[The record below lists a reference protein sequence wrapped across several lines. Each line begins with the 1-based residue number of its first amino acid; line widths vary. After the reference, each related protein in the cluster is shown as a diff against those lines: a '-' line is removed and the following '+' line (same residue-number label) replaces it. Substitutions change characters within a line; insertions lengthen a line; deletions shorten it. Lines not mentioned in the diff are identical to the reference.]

1 VVGRLCEGGLA
12 GRVSCPSACLPLLRY
27 LKYRRSLIAPT
38 EKKPE
43 TNGEHTFARRRPGET
58 LLWRLRRVRGSTETR
73 ELRLPGVPAS
83 RAPSFAEKLGEKQR
97 KRKARRFP
105 RCQGMASSP

>member
-1 VVGRLCEGGLA
+1 VVGRFCEGGLA

-43 TNGEHTFARRRPGET
+43 TAQNIRSHVVGA
-58 LLWRLRRVRGSTETR
+58 
-73 ELRLPGVPAS
+73 
-83 RAPSFAEKLGEKQR
+83 
-97 KRKARRFP
+97 
-105 RCQGMASSP
+105 